1 MPQSRHRKI
10 TKAKKRPQTAT
21 ANRENP
27 ASSPNKQPQHL
38 KTVLIVLAVA
48 AVVALG
54 AYLFYPRGGPKE
66 ITTNSGLKYTDLVE
80 GTGASPKRGD
90 TVSVHYA
97 GKLESGKE
105 FDSSYKRGEPSDF
118 KIGVGAVIK
127 GWDEGLMTMKIGG
140 KRRLVIPGKLGY
152 GPQGR
157 PPDIPPNATLVF
169 DVELMGIK

>member
-10 TKAKKRPQTAT
+10 SKAKKRPRSAT
-21 ANRENP
+21 AEREN
-27 ASSPNKQPQHL
+27 AVSSPNNQQQL

-48 AVVALG
+48 AIVALG
-54 AYLFYPRGGPKE
+54 AYLLYTRTRSKE
-66 ITTNSGLKYTDLVE
+66 ITTQSGLTYTDLVE

-90 TVSVHYA
+90 TVSVHYV
-97 GKLESGKE
+97 GTLEGGKE

-118 KIGVGAVIK
+118 QIGVGKVIK
-127 GWDEGLMTMKIGG
+127 GWDEGLMTMKVGG

-157 PPDIPPNATLVF
+157 PPDIPPNATLLF
-169 DVELMGIK
+169 DVELKGIK